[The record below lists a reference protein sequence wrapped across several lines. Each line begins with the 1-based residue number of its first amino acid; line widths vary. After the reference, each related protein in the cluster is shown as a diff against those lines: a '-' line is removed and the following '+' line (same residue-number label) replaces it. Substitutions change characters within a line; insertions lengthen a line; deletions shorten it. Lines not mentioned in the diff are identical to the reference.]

1 MCKFKVHLIAVLL
14 TFGIGVSA
22 VSVWYQYQTP
32 QEIQVTSID
41 VYAEPTPH
49 IQKNLSNNWEEYFGT
64 PLVWKFLLNDEEY
77 GKLAVV
83 RAPAITLNG
92 TVKAKLRLD
101 CPSTVGSIQI
111 LVGDMEETGFNL
123 ANYSVSSELPII
135 KKNIVEVR
143 AVSPKGKMSF
153 KTKANGNI
161 GYPTLYPTVIFF
173 ELIKTKRLEHLI
185 AKGST
190 EVTFVVHD
198 IEDYKKTI
206 TVTFPAI
213 DSSSQMA
220 KDFKGC
226 RQ

>member
-1 MCKFKVHLIAVLL
+1 MCKFKVRLIAVLL
-14 TFGIGVSA
+14 TFGIGISA
-22 VSVWYQYQTP
+22 VPVWYQYQTP
-32 QEIQVTSID
+32 KEVQHTPVE
-41 VYAEPTPH
+41 VYVEPTPH
-49 IQKNLSNNWEEYFGT
+49 IQRNLSDNFEEYFGT
-64 PLVWKFLLNDEEY
+64 PLVWKFLLNDEED
-77 GKLAVV
+77 GRLAVV
-83 RAPAITLNG
+83 RASAETPNG
-92 TVKAKLRLD
+92 EVRAMLRLD
-101 CPSTVGSIQI
+101 CPSTAGSIQI

-135 KKNIVEVR
+135 KKNLVEIR

-153 KTKANGNI
+153 KTKANGTI
-161 GYPTLYPTVIFF
+161 GYPNLYPTVIFF
-173 ELIKTKRLEHLI
+173 ELIRTKRLEQLI

-190 EVTFVVHD
+190 EVTFVIHD